1 MAENGCHCACRGN
14 CFTERIVGIGRDNIS
29 RRIRIAKNV
38 AHGIGVRDINRTVM
52 FYVQKAANT
61 ACTLQ
66 RARLV
71 FAPIIIRFVG
81 DSPGDLPLF
90 DEIPAIVKE
99 CRFGCRRCLAYTPPF
114 VVVLISVLLGAAF
127 LWGIDKLTPHLHVQ
141 RNEEEGIRNVHL
153 SKTTK
158 MFMAVTIHNFPEG
171 LSVGI
176 AYGVA
181 LAAVAIGDGSA
192 SSMLMGALILA
203 IGIGIQNI
211 PEGAVVALPFLS
223 ETGSKGKAFMYGTLS
238 GAIEPIAAVLGL
250 FLAFLF
256 QPLMPWA
263 LAFAAGCML
272 YVIAEEMVP
281 DLQSEAGSHEGVW
294 SLMVGFVLMMVLDTA
309 LGQ

>member
-1 MAENGCHCACRGN
+1 MSPIVNS
-14 CFTERIVGIGRDNIS
+14 IVGNSLIFLCTTLGSSFVLFFRAKTIS
-29 RRIRIAKNV
+29 PKLNRIFLGFA
-38 AHGIGVRDINRTVM
+38 AGIM
-52 FYVQKAANT
+52 LSAS
-61 ACTLQ
+61 
-66 RARLV
+66 V
-71 FAPIIIRFVG
+71 FSLI
-81 DSPGDLPLF
+81 
-90 DEIPAIVKE
+90 IPALETNVS
-99 CRFGCRRCLAYTPPF
+99 YMPSF

-181 LAAVAIGDGSA
+181 LAAVALGDGSA
-192 SSMLMGALILA
+192 SSMLMGALMLA
-203 IGIGIQNI
+203 IGIGIQTI